1 MPSSAKSLERA
12 LFRLDDR
19 GQGVLLG
26 SRCELPEIILWLPR
40 QVMGQ

>member
-1 MPSSAKSLERA
+1 MASSAKSLEPA
-12 LFRLDDR
+12 LFRMDDR

-26 SRCELPEIILWLPR
+26 SRCELPEIILWLPK